1 MTAFVI
7 IKISIVHPAD
17 SLNIM
22 IIIITII
29 FTLTI
34 HTKTFETSEGK
45 YKKKYYLDSEPTE
58 IKKYVTLKIHLTLY
72 QLLLLSIKYYLN
84 LPFFAKRLSHASFYF
99 IEFM

>member
-45 YKKKYYLDSEPTE
+45 YKKNT
-58 IKKYVTLKIHLTLY
+58 TLIVSPLK
-72 QLLLLSIKYYLN
+72 
-84 LPFFAKRLSHASFYF
+84 
-99 IEFM
+99 